1 VIGSRASL
9 LGQTTPGPRCF
20 SLVRIACAHVAFGP
34 SHWLFVVV
42 HFNETP
48 ARIVTAYANR
58 KRPDR
63 MDSATMTVTIGSLT
77 FDRVS
82 YDARGDVL
90 YLHVGDSQPAA
101 GSEETP
107 EGHVLRFDAD
117 GKVIGL
123 TIINARL
130 LAHDRAINVTVP
142 EHVAVGPD
150 ALSEAL
156 AAA

>member
-1 VIGSRASL
+1 
-9 LGQTTPGPRCF
+9 
-20 SLVRIACAHVAFGP
+20 
-34 SHWLFVVV
+34 
-42 HFNETP
+42 
-48 ARIVTAYANR
+48 
-58 KRPDR
+58 
-63 MDSATMTVTIGSLT
+63 MTVTIGSLT
-77 FDRVS
+77 FDRAS

-90 YLHVGDSQPAA
+90 YLHLGDPQEAA

-123 TIINARL
+123 TIINAKWL
-130 LAHDRAINVTVP
+130 LERDHAINVTVP

-150 ALSEAL
+150 ALAEAL

>member
-1 VIGSRASL
+1 
-9 LGQTTPGPRCF
+9 
-20 SLVRIACAHVAFGP
+20 
-34 SHWLFVVV
+34 
-42 HFNETP
+42 
-48 ARIVTAYANR
+48 
-58 KRPDR
+58 
-63 MDSATMTVTIGSLT
+63 MTIGSLT
-77 FDRVS
+77 FDHAS

-90 YLHVGDSQPAA
+90 YLHLGDPQEAA

-123 TIINARL
+123 TIINAKWL
-130 LAHDRAINVTVP
+130 LERDHAINVTVP

-150 ALSEAL
+150 ALAEAL

>member
-1 VIGSRASL
+1 
-9 LGQTTPGPRCF
+9 
-20 SLVRIACAHVAFGP
+20 
-34 SHWLFVVV
+34 
-42 HFNETP
+42 
-48 ARIVTAYANR
+48 
-58 KRPDR
+58 
-63 MDSATMTVTIGSLT
+63 MTVTIGSLT
-77 FDRVS
+77 FDHAS

-90 YLHVGDSQPAA
+90 YLHVGDPQEAA

-123 TIINARL
+123 TIINAKWL
-130 LAHDRAINVTVP
+130 LERDHAINVTVP

-150 ALSEAL
+150 ALAEAL